1 MREALKANRP
11 VNKILIA
18 EGPLSGALQEIFVM
32 ARRKNI
38 PVQKVDRR
46 RLNKIASETAHQ
58 GVVALTAAKEYVDI
72 NDILNGVRPGEVPFL
87 IILNE
92 IHDPH
97 NLGAILRTA
106 DAAGVHGVIIP
117 RRRSVPLTSAVAKSS
132 AGAVEYVPVAR
143 VANIAQ
149 TIEFLKEKG
158 LWVVGA
164 DADGPELFWDAR
176 LDGPLALVIGGE
188 DKGLGRLVKER
199 CDILVHLP
207 MSGQVNSLNA
217 SVAAA
222 LLAYETVRQRR
233 KVLNEGVSR
242 S

>member
-46 RLNKIASETAHQ
+46 RLNKIASGTPHQ